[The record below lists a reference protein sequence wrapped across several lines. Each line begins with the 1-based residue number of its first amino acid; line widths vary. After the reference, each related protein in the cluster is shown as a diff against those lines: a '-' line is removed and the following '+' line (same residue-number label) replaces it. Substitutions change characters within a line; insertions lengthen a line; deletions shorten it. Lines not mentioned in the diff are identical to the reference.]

1 MRFLKEENE
10 LKRMQNFN
18 RKRNKG
24 QSPFVTYNAGN
35 VEKGIAIFN
44 KNTTLNT
51 SSTSTESSGESS
63 GASSGTSQG
72 MGESL
77 TEGAVKE
84 IAIEMEEFGG
94 KDKYLAHLRRLLN
107 GKQRALIRTTDENEK
122 SIIEKDIEEIKNTI
136 GIITAKPQRTTAEI
150 EKDKQQLNKLER
162 ELVVD
167 RETAWNFRPYQ
178 YKKIDNIKQKLKG
191 DK

>member
-1 MRFLKEENE
+1 MKFLKEENE

-18 RKRNKG
+18 RRRNKG
-24 QSPFVTYNAGN
+24 QSPFVTYNAGD
-35 VEKGIAIFN
+35 VEKGMAIFN

-51 SSTSTESSGESS
+51 DSASTEASGESS
-63 GASSGTSQG
+63 SASNGASQG

-77 TEGAVKE
+77 AEGAIKDIYIDMHE
-84 IAIEMEEFGG
+84 YG
-94 KDKYLAHLRRLLN
+94 KDRYLDNLMRKLRNAQNKY
-107 GKQRALIRTTDENEK
+107 KITTDPKKKMQLENDMSK
-122 SIIEKDIEEIKNTI
+122 LRATI
-136 GIITAKPQRTTAEI
+136 DAIMSKPSMSADERKKLE
-150 EKDKQQLNKLER
+150 QQLQKLQR

-167 RETAWNFRPYQ
+167 RFDAYPWRKYQ